1 MGLMQSS
8 FGQDNAGYEDLLQ
21 LFAEWREFESPPMLD
36 GAPDYTAAGFAGRY
50 ESFLTLRN
58 RLHRIDPGEWP
69 ISQQVDWH
77 IVRAGLITTPSGPAA
92 ATCQGMKDRRI
103 TPWSSSGPMNSRSP
117 MPKSSG

>member
-77 IVRAGLITTPSGPAA
+77 IVRAEMNGFDFNQRVLQPWVGLLRHHLDQP
-92 ATCQGMKDRRI
+92 QRRA
-103 TPWSSSGPMNSRSP
+103 RA
-117 MPKSSG
+117 